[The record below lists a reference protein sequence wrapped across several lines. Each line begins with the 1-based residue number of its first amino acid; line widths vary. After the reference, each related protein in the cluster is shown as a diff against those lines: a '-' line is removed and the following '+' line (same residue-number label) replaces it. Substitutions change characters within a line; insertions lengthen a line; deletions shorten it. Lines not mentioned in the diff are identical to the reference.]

1 MNVVTRPSSRTH
13 TIIAAAAV
21 AWNVLGLVL
30 FLMQVTMSAEQVA
43 ALAPPDRAM
52 YEATPA
58 WVLGAFGVAVVAGVV
73 GSVGLFA
80 RQRWAVTAFA
90 VSLLAI
96 VVQVA
101 GTFATTPAWQT
112 YGPAGLIM
120 PLVLTTIAVLLLRY
134 AQRGLPGW

>member
-52 YEATPA
+52 YEATPKA
-58 WVLGAFGVAVVAGVV
+58 PSTHAGVV

-134 AQRGLPGW
+134 AQRALW

>member
-13 TIIAAAAV
+13 TIIAVAAV

-80 RQRWAVTAFA
+80 RQRWPSRRSPCRCWRSSSRSRAR
-90 VSLLAI
+90 S
-96 VVQVA
+96 
-101 GTFATTPAWQT
+101 PRR
-112 YGPAGLIM
+112 P
-120 PLVLTTIAVLLLRY
+120 
-134 AQRGLPGW
+134 RGRHTDRPV

>member
-1 MNVVTRPSSRTH
+1 MTVVTRPRSRAH
-13 TIIAAAAV
+13 TVIAV
-21 AWNVLGLVL
+21 AALAWNLLGLAL
-30 FLMQVTMSAEQVA
+30 FLMQLSMSDAQVA

-73 GSVGLFA
+73 GSVGLIT
-80 RQRWAVTAFA
+80 RQRWAVAA
-90 VSLLAI
+90 LAASLLAI
-96 VVQVA
+96 LVQVA

-134 AQRGLPGW
+134 AQRVTS

>member
-43 ALAPPDRAM
+43 TLAPPDRTM

-134 AQRGLPGW
+134 AQRALW